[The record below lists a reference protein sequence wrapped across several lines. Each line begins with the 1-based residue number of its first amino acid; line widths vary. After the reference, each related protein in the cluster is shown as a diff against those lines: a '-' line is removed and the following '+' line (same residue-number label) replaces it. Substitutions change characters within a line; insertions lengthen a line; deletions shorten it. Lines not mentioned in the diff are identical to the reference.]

1 MIPIQKVKDII
12 LRHKRLE
19 NELSSGEIDKKKY
32 ATLSKEYSDIKE
44 IINSAMEFENFEND
58 KKELDIIIDDKQS
71 DQEIKELAKQELKT
85 LIENSMQYLTFLQV
99 LVI

>member
-32 ATLSKEYSDIKE
+32 AKLSKEYSDIKE

-58 KKELDIIIDDKQS
+58 KKELDIIIDDKQ
-71 DQEIKELAKQELKT
+71 
-85 LIENSMQYLTFLQV
+85 
-99 LVI
+99 